1 VEQVLVVG
9 GGIGGL
15 AAALAFARAGHPVT
29 VVERDQLPA
38 PGSAEEAFATERRG
52 APQSH
57 QTHGFLARVMV
68 LLRDRFPDVLA
79 DLLAQGGSTMRG
91 LAALG
96 EPQPGDED
104 LHVLIVR
111 RTTFEWVLRRA
122 VEAESGVDLRTGVG
136 VAGVT
141 VKGIDPV
148 PAVDGVLTDAG
159 ERIPADIVVAATG
172 RRGDVPEWLRRHGV
186 EITEKVHESGLMYLT
201 QWYRRSDELD
211 LVIDPKLAGDLG
223 FVKYLAVPGDGRTVS
238 ITLAVRTA
246 DRDLRDA
253 LGGTDRFGAA
263 CRDLPGPD
271 RFFAGRM
278 DPIGG
283 IRPMSGLINRIR
295 CFTDGDG
302 QPLVTGLSAV
312 GDAHTCTNPLYGRGC
327 SLAVL
332 QAILLAAAAADHPG
346 DAVGRA
352 RAYEAACRREVEP
365 WWHVSVQMDRAGAD
379 PAGFAAGGREAARG
393 LAAVLAASATDPVLG
408 RGLARFWNLLA
419 TPADLMADT
428 EFVGRVAD
436 VVSRP
441 DDFPVP
447 PRQGPT
453 RDELLARL
461 AEVGS

>member
-1 VEQVLVVG
+1 MG

-15 AAALAFARAGHPVT
+15 ASALAFARAGHSVT
-29 VVERDQLPA
+29 LLERDRLPPA
-38 PGSAEEAFATERRG
+38 GSPEEAFATERRG

-79 DLLAQGGSTMRG
+79 DLMTQGGTTMSG

-96 EPQPGDED
+96 DPQPGDED

-122 VEAESGVDLRTGVG
+122 VEAEASVEIRTGAG

-141 VKGIDPV
+141 VRATGPV
-148 PAVDGVLTDAG
+148 PAVDGVVTDAG
-159 ERIPADIVVAATG
+159 DRIAADIVVAATG
-172 RRGDVPEWLRRHGV
+172 RRGDVPGWLRVHGV

-201 QWYRRSDELD
+201 QWYRRSDDLD
-211 LVIDPKLAGDLG
+211 LMIDPKLAGDLG
-223 FVKYLAVPGDGRTVS
+223 FVKYLAVPGDGGTVS

-253 LGGTDRFGAA
+253 LRDTERFGLA
-263 CRDLPGPD
+263 CQELPGPD
-271 RFFAGRM
+271 RFFSGGM
-278 DPIGG
+278 EPIGD
-283 IRPMSGLINRIR
+283 IRPMTGLINRIR
-295 CFTDGDG
+295 YFIDQEGR
-302 QPLVTGLSAV
+302 PAVTGLSAV

-332 QAILLAAAAADHPG
+332 QAVLLADAAADHPG
-346 DAVGRA
+346 DGMGRA
-352 RAYEAACRREVEP
+352 AAYEAACQREVEP

-379 PAGFAAGGREAARG
+379 PAGFAAGGREAAKG

-419 TPADLMADT
+419 TPAELMADAA
-428 EFVGRVAD
+428 FVGRVAD
-436 VVSRP
+436 VVGRP

-447 PRQGPT
+447 PRAGPK
-453 RDELLARL
+453 RDELLSHL
-461 AEVGS
+461 AGGGR